1 MKNTKNMYNYFW
13 FLKKTLLLFALLQGT
28 FLYTYSQKVLTLE
41 EALGVAQKNSPDIL
55 KSELNMVISQENLN
69 ARKAATKSQ
78 FFLNVAPISYSQSQY
93 FNTDLA
99 RWYTTESK
107 STGGDFVVTQP
118 IVKTD
123 GTLILQNSFNYFDVN
138 TSAAGFDS
146 HTFGFK
152 NNLFLKYSQPLFTY
166 NKQKMELEQLK
177 RSLENATLSYS
188 IQRMYLE
195 QQVTK
200 FFYSV
205 YQIQMALKVAG
216 DEYKN
221 QQVSNEI
228 IKSKVEGGL
237 SAKEQLFQA
246 ELNLAQSESNLKNKQ
261 VELANAMDQFRQY
274 LGMPLDEEFEIMAN
288 IEYKPVEI
296 AFTKAIQNGLETR
309 MELRQREINIESS
322 NDNLTVAKSTNE
334 FKANADLSFGYFGQD
349 QRFQNIYDK
358 PTRSPEVVLTLSI
371 PIWDWGQRKSL
382 IKAAEADIKIEE
394 INLQDQRTNIEL
406 AIRQSFRS
414 LQNLALQIEIAIQNE
429 KNAQLTY
436 DINLERY
443 RNGDLTSMD
452 LSLFQNQLSTAK
464 MNLVNSQISYKLEL
478 LNMKI
483 ETLWD
488 FETNSSFVPKEIKD
502 NIESFK
508 MK

>member
-1 MKNTKNMYNYFW
+1 MYNCQNSSIKGLF
-13 FLKKTLLLFALLQGT
+13 FLFFVGIAVNA
-28 FLYTYSQKVLTLE
+28 FPQKVLTLE
-41 EALGVAQKNSPDIL
+41 DALSVAQKNSPDIM
-55 KSELNMVISQENLN
+55 KSELNMIISQENLN
-69 ARKAATKSQ
+69 AQKAATKSQ
-78 FFLNVAPISYSQSQY
+78 FLLNVAPISYSRSQY

-99 RWYTTESK
+99 GWYTTESK
-107 STGGDFVVTQP
+107 VTGGDFVVTQP
-118 IVKTD
+118 IVRTD
-123 GTLILQNSFNYFDVN
+123 GTLILQNSFNYYDIN
-138 TSAAGFDS
+138 TSAGSFSS

-200 FFYSV
+200 YFYNV
-205 YQIQMALKVAG
+205 YQIQMALKVTD

-221 QQVSNEI
+221 QQVSYEI

-237 SAKEQLFQA
+237 SAKEQLLQA

-261 VELANAMDQFRQY
+261 VELANAKDQFRQY
-274 LGMPLDEEFEIMAN
+274 LGMSLDEEFEIIAN
-288 IEYKPVEI
+288 TEYKPVEI
-296 AFTKAIQNGLETR
+296 IYTKALQSALETR
-309 MELRQREINIESS
+309 MELRQREISIESS
-322 NDNLTVAKSTNE
+322 KDNLTIAKSRNE
-334 FKANADLSFGYFGQD
+334 FKGNADLSFGYFGQD
-349 QRFQNIYDK
+349 QRFPNIYDR
-358 PTRSPEVVLTLSI
+358 PTRSPEVAVTFSI

-394 INLQDQRTNIEL
+394 INLRDQRTNIEL

-414 LQNLALQIEIAIQNE
+414 LQNMVLQIEIAKQNE

-443 RNGDLTSMD
+443 KNGDLTSMD

-464 MNLVNSQISYKLEL
+464 MNLVNTLISHKLEL

-483 ETLWD
+483 QSLWD

-502 NIESFK
+502 NIESVK